1 MTFNER
7 QKFPPINLSN
17 ELSKVPVDV
26 ETVIV
31 TIGSLGRSP
40 AKRLFWVINYS
51 AMKSK
56 WPKFVFEKLVSFA
69 RLAKLKG
76 QP

>member
-26 ETVIV
+26 EKVVV
-31 TIGSLGRSP
+31 TIGSLGRGQ
-40 AKRLFWVINYS
+40 AKRLFCVINYS

-56 WPKFVFEKLVSFA
+56 WQNLCSKNWSVLLDS
-69 RLAKLKG
+69 
-76 QP
+76 QS